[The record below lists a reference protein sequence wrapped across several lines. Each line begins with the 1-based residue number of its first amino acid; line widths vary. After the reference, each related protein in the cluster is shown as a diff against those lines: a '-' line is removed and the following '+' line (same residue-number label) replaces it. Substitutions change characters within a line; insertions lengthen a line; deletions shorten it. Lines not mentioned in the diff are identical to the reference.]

1 MTASVLVMVSPFYN
15 GMPWK
20 DIPTGVVFEK
30 EDIPVRLDKTMN
42 LIGVKNSVRLNHL
55 LLLEGTLDDVVAT
68 NADTN
73 PAELTKADLAELVA
87 SADGEALIA
96 AQADLAIAE
105 GALATAQADLATA
118 QADLATAEGTLATTQ
133 ADLATAEGTLA
144 TTQADLTTAQGNLTT
159 ATNSLTTTK
168 TKFFTLHTFTETD
181 LEDAYFTVAI
191 LKEIMDAKAIAYA
204 PEAIK
209 ADLQATLL
217 AGQV

>member
-73 PAELTKADLAELVA
+73 PAELTKAELTA
-87 SADGEALIA
+87 LIAGGDGEALAA

-105 GALATAQADLATA
+105 GALATA
-118 QADLATAEGTLATTQ
+118 Q

-181 LEDAYFTVAI
+181 LGDAYFTVAI